1 MSRDI
6 KSQHA
11 EFSSSFLSSPG
22 QFPKSKTLDFRRP
35 FKTINFSAFLLLY
48 RHWTLRGRQ
57 LLWGHSVGAG
67 NSRIKIKAPTRGRLP
82 PVFQTHCWGTALL
95 YPSPTRAG
103 ILPNQGSKT
112 QGDGV
117 SPMNSRGEGS
127 HSEVFRAWSAVFLAW
142 NHPCWLPQWP
152 NSLDNCGCPILFSPR
167 LRPPPKSLSWVDHN

>member
-11 EFSSSFLSSPG
+11 EFSSSFLSSPR
-22 QFPKSKTLDFRRP
+22 QVPKSKSLDFKWP

-48 RHWTLRGRQ
+48 RHRTQRGRR
-57 LLWGHSVGAG
+57 LPWGHSVGAG
-67 NSRIKIKAPTRGRLP
+67 DSRIEPRAPDFLQFSAPTA
-82 PVFQTHCWGTALL
+82 GTALL
-95 YPSPTRAG
+95 YPPPTRAG
-103 ILPNQGSKT
+103 NLPNQGSKS
-112 QGDGV
+112 QGDGIN
-117 SPMNSRGEGS
+117 PMDSRGVGS

-152 NSLDNCGCPILFSPR
+152 NSLDNCRCPILFSPS